1 MRRLMLKMSISLDGF
16 CADDDPDG
24 PQKWLFDTVDDE
36 SNAWEISFLK
46 DVGYHAMG
54 HNTYRVM
61 AGFWPVA
68 KDDFSDLMNSIPKL
82 IFTRKGLDADDA
94 AITPRAVEEA
104 RKNTID
110 KAIPND
116 DVIRSWTDPRV
127 AQGDLGQEIAKL
139 KREDGKDIVAY
150 GGASFAQSLIEL
162 DVVDD
167 YRFLIHPV
175 ILGSGLPV
183 FTKAKEL
190 MKLELVEERRFPKGA
205 VAHVY
210 NRKRR

>member
-1 MRRLMLKMSISLDGF
+1 MLKMSISLDGF
-16 CADDDPDG
+16 CADSDPDG
-24 PQKWLFDTVDDE
+24 PQKWLFDTADDE

-46 DVGYHAMG
+46 NAGYHGMG

-68 KDDFSDLMNSIPKL
+68 TDGFSELMNSIPKVV
-82 IFTRKGLDADDA
+82 FTRRGLDAEDA
-94 AITPRAVEEA
+94 LITPRAVQKA
-104 RKNTID
+104 RESPNG

-116 DVIRSWTDPRV
+116 DIIRSWTNPRV
-127 AQGDLGQEIAKL
+127 AKGELREEIAKL

-150 GGASFAQSLIEL
+150 GGASLAQSLIEL

-167 YRFLIHPV
+167 YRFLVHPV

-183 FTKAKEL
+183 FTKAQEL
-190 MKLELVEERRFPKGA
+190 MTLELVEERRFPKGA

-210 NRKRR
+210 NRKRG

>member
-1 MRRLMLKMSISLDGF
+1 MLKMSISMDGF
-16 CADDDPDG
+16 CADSDPSG
-24 PQKWLFDTVDDE
+24 PQKWLFDTADDE

-46 DVGYHAMG
+46 NAGYHAMG

-61 AGFWPVA
+61 AGFWPVST
-68 KDDFSDLMNSIPKL
+68 DGFSELMNSIPKL
-82 IFTRKGLDADDA
+82 VFTGKGLDADDA
-94 AITPRAVEEA
+94 LITPRAVEAA
-104 RKNTID
+104 RKSPSGKT
-110 KAIPND
+110 APSD
-116 DVIRSWTDPRV
+116 DVIRGWTHPRV
-127 AQGDLGQEIAKL
+127 AKGELHEEIAKL
-139 KREDGKDIVAY
+139 KREEGKYVVAY

-183 FTKAKEL
+183 FTKARDL
-190 MKLELVEERRFPKGA
+190 MELELVEERRFPKGA

-210 NRKRR
+210 NRKR

>member
-1 MRRLMLKMSISLDGF
+1 MLKMSISMDGF
-16 CADDDPDG
+16 CADSDHDG

-36 SNAWEISFLK
+36 SNAWEVSFLK
-46 DVGYHAMG
+46 DMGYHAMG

-61 AGFWPVA
+61 AGFWPVS
-68 KDDFSDLMNSIPKL
+68 KDTFSDLMNSIPKL
-82 IFTRKGLDADDA
+82 IFTHKGLDADDA
-94 AITPRAVEEA
+94 AITPRVVEEA
-104 RKNTID
+104 RKSPKD
-110 KAIPND
+110 KTIPND
-116 DVIRSWTDPRV
+116 EIIRSWTHPRV
-127 AQGDLGQEIAKL
+127 AKGDLGEEIAKL

-183 FTKAKEL
+183 FTKAKQL
-190 MKLELVEERRFPKGA
+190 MELELVEERRFPKGA

-210 NRKRR
+210 NRKRRS